1 MILPFQISDIRINSM
16 YTDTEGFIFRQTKT
30 VNGRR
35 MILLFSRK
43 YGKISAGTGI
53 SEKGRSKSSL
63 AMRPFTYGRYELYK
77 SRSGY
82 NINGAETIRSYYKIG
97 EDVDK
102 YMNASYV
109 LEFTEKVLSENVPQ
123 PKQFD
128 LLLDFFDV
136 LESRKKKYGTLVL
149 AYEFKTFDRMGYLPE
164 LSRCVECGK
173 EENLHFL
180 DIEGGGALCRQ
191 CGEKK
196 IAADNDSLIYEAGLG
211 IIKIMRY
218 FLSNPLK
225 RLENLALEDDVLHRM
240 RRMTG
245 EFARYHLDIGQ
256 LNSQMFLSDN

>member
-1 MILPFQISDIRINSM
+1 M

-82 NINGAETIRSYYKIG
+82 NINGAETVRSYYRIG

-109 LEFTEKVLSENVPQ
+109 LEFTEKVLQENVPQ

-128 LLLDFFDV
+128 LLLEFFNV
-136 LESRKKKYGTLVL
+136 LENRKKKYGTLVL
-149 AYEFKTFDRMGYLPE
+149 AYELKTFDKLGYLPE
-164 LSRCVECGK
+164 LNRCTVCGS
-173 EENLHFL
+173 EEDLAFL
-180 DIEGGGALCRQ
+180 DIKEGGCICRK

-196 IAADNDSLIYEAGLG
+196 IAAGNDSLIYEAGLS

-218 FLSNPLK
+218 FLNNPLK
-225 RLENLALEDDVLHRM
+225 RLENLALEDEVLHRM
-240 RRMTG
+240 RKITG
-245 EFARYHLDIGQ
+245 EFAKYHLDMGQ

>member
-149 AYEFKTFDRMGYLPE
+149 AYE
-164 LSRCVECGK
+164 
-173 EENLHFL
+173 ENLHFL